1 VHDVC
6 INADTPRRAVK
17 QARSSDHRSAH
28 ASKESVMLLT
38 VLFVFLLVVAL
49 GGGGWGYS
57 RAGAL
62 SWSPAAII
70 LVVGIILFATGNM
83 HFR

>member
-1 VHDVC
+1 
-6 INADTPRRAVK
+6 
-17 QARSSDHRSAH
+17 
-28 ASKESVMLLT
+28 MLLT